1 MKLILFSLIF
11 IGFVFH
17 SNSQNQKSVYQ
28 KKINVNNINNPVKN
42 DNIYQDKN
50 KHDYKE
56 NYQVITNN
64 QYQSKINDVIN
75 GKIKEKTKTINNYEF
90 TKQQYQNT
98 CNTSIFSNTIFSI
111 CHPNSLELFARSHHF
126 VSLRFDRMIERWFL
140 LAAILNSFEITA
152 TLKDW
157 DFTKDDKSG
166 IFLFDI
172 VNCPEREPLSSQIL
186 VTLQKPTLYK
196 EGFFI
201 KNKTYTFFIT
211 KYKALA
217 WQNKDS
223 SKFDKNKLLS
233 YFGFIIENKIENENT
248 VSSK

>member
-1 MKLILFSLIF
+1 MKTILFFLIF
-11 IGFVFH
+11 IGFVVQG
-17 SNSQNQKSVYQ
+17 NSQNQKSVYQ
-28 KKINVNNINNPVKN
+28 KKTNQGNMNNPVKKE
-42 DNIYQDKN
+42 NICLDKN

-56 NYQVITNN
+56 NKQVIRNN

-75 GKIKEKTKTINNYEF
+75 GKIKENTKSINNYEF

-98 CNTSIFSNTIFSI
+98 CNTNIFSNSIFSIY
-111 CHPNSLELFARSHHF
+111 HPNSLELFARSHHF

-140 LAAILNSFEITA
+140 LVAILNSFEITA

-172 VNCPEREPLSSQIL
+172 VNCPEREPLPSQIL

-196 EGFFI
+196 DGFFI

-217 WQNKDS
+217 WQSKES
-223 SKFDKNKLLS
+223 SKFDKNKLFS
-233 YFGFIIENKIENENT
+233 YFGFIIENKLENENT